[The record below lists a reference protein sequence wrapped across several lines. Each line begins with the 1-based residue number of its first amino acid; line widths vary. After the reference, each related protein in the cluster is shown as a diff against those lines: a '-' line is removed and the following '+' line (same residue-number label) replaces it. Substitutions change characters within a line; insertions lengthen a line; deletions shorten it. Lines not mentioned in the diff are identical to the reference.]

1 MRGDDVSPVLPCST
15 GQLIA
20 MSDWQLPEV
29 SNPAAA
35 QGRLPVRDAA
45 AEFSSN
51 GRSPVTSTSVRRVG
65 EALVPTAHG
74 DFLCVAFESGGV
86 QHLALV
92 AGEVGAQGGVLVRV
106 HSECLTGDVFGSR
119 RCDCGGQLDAAMHRI
134 SVEGT
139 GVVVYLRG
147 HEGRGIGLGPKLQAY
162 QLQELGF
169 DTVDANLELGFPVD
183 SRDYE
188 AAALI
193 LADLGVVSVRVLSNN
208 PAKCAGLAA
217 HGVRI
222 VAREPLSM
230 TPTRENLR
238 YLRTKQSRMGHLL
251 DELDESCDA
260 AVMT

>member
-1 MRGDDVSPVLPCST
+1 
-15 GQLIA
+15 
-20 MSDWQLPEV
+20 
-29 SNPAAA
+29 
-35 QGRLPVRDAA
+35 
-45 AEFSSN
+45 
-51 GRSPVTSTSVRRVG
+51 VG

-74 DFLCVAFESGGV
+74 DFFCVAFESGGV

-92 AGEVGAQGGVLVRV
+92 AGEVDAREGVLVRV

-134 SVEGT
+134 SVEGR

-147 HEGRGIGLGPKLQAY
+147 HEGRGMGLGPKLQAY

-169 DTVDANLELGFPVD
+169 DTVDANLELGYPVD

-193 LADLGVVSVRVLSNN
+193 LADLGVASVRLLSNN
-208 PAKCAGLAA
+208 PAKCTGLAA

-222 VAREPLSM
+222 AAREPLSM
-230 TPTRENLR
+230 PPTRENLR
-238 YLRTKQSRMGHLL
+238 YLRTKQSRLGHLL
-251 DELDESCDA
+251 DGLDESCDA

>member
-1 MRGDDVSPVLPCST
+1 MT
-15 GQLIA
+15 GY
-20 MSDWQLPEV
+20 
-29 SNPAAA
+29 
-35 QGRLPVRDAA
+35 
-45 AEFSSN
+45 
-51 GRSPVTSTSVRRVG
+51 RVG

-92 AGEVGAQGGVLVRV
+92 AGEVGAQEGVLVRV

-147 HEGRGIGLGPKLQAY
+147 HEGRGIGLGPKLRAY

-193 LADLGVVSVRVLSNN
+193 LADLGVVSVRVLTNN
-208 PAKCAGLAA
+208 PAKCTGLAD

-230 TPTRENLR
+230 TPTRENLH

-251 DELDESCDA
+251 DGLDESCDA
-260 AVMT
+260 AVMA

>member
-1 MRGDDVSPVLPCST
+1 MDWAGDD
-15 GQLIA
+15 
-20 MSDWQLPEV
+20 
-29 SNPAAA
+29 
-35 QGRLPVRDAA
+35 
-45 AEFSSN
+45 

-65 EALVPTAHG
+65 EALVPTDHG

-92 AGEVGAQGGVLVRV
+92 AGEVGAQEGVLVRV

-119 RCDCGGQLDAAMHRI
+119 RCDCGSQLDAAMHRI
-134 SVEGT
+134 SVEGR

-147 HEGRGIGLGPKLQAY
+147 HEGRGMGLGPKLQAY
-162 QLQELGF
+162 QLQALGF

-193 LADLGVVSVRVLSNN
+193 LADLGVASVRVLSNN

-230 TPTRENLR
+230 PPTRENLR
-238 YLRTKQSRMGHLL
+238 YLRTKQSRLGHLL
-251 DELDESCDA
+251 DGLGESCDA

>member
-1 MRGDDVSPVLPCST
+1 V
-15 GQLIA
+15 
-20 MSDWQLPEV
+20 
-29 SNPAAA
+29 NP
-35 QGRLPVRDAA
+35 PT
-45 AEFSSN
+45 
-51 GRSPVTSTSVRRVG
+51 TSTTVRRVG
-65 EALVPTAHG
+65 EALVPTDHG

-92 AGEVGAQGGVLVRV
+92 AGDVGAQGGVLVRV

-134 SVEGT
+134 SVDGR

-147 HEGRGIGLGPKLQAY
+147 HEGRGMGLGPKLQAY

-193 LADLGVVSVRVLSNN
+193 LADLGVASVRVLSNN
-208 PAKCAGLAA
+208 PAKCTGLAA

-238 YLRTKQSRMGHLL
+238 YLRTKQSRLGHLL
-251 DELDESCDA
+251 EGLDESCDA
-260 AVMT
+260 VVMT